1 MNKPYQVG
9 PGPGVEPA
17 DADEA
22 RGALGLVGRDLAGP
36 AAVPR
41 GVARL
46 GGGERG
52 PTTPSTSVQSA
63 VPYSGTVSESPNP
76 SIHDLR
82 KCCVIRIMCIC

>member
-1 MNKPYQVG
+1 MNEPYQVG

-17 DADEA
+17 DAVEA

-36 AAVPR
+36 AVVPR

-52 PTTPSTSVQSA
+52 PVLLQLQFNPPFRTRGQFQSLRIRRFTT
-63 VPYSGTVSESPNP
+63 
-76 SIHDLR
+76 
-82 KCCVIRIMCIC
+82 